1 MRAYRQGQQPFS
13 TAVRPTGGGAQI
25 FLEEWERGAGKAGG
39 LYAGLGGLY
48 TLTPRW
54 NHRMPAGDS
63 GAIAAPAV
71 SSHQQML
78 WLALNPQLEADT
90 VEYRWNAAIARLP
103 TMAAEYSIQID
114 ACYHVGIDTT
124 QFIDPPPVEQKP
136 ASLGIILGSDALL
149 SPAWP
154 AEFWFS
160 ASESAAGEVETS
172 PEVWTNAQT
181 LDSVSAAEGEG
192 NGVVYLTALV
202 TRSGGSTSII
212 SFCSSDGVSKVQ
224 VGTQEI
230 VPNPTCIGFAVRTQR
245 PAPDDLGHPASGWCE
260 YIRVRPA
267 AAGGL
272 GSVNFGQT
280 GGRNW

>member
-1 MRAYRQGQQPFS
+1 MRAYRQGQQPFA

-103 TMAAEYSIQID
+103 TLAAEYSIQID
-114 ACYHVGIDTT
+114 AAYRVGIDTSA
-124 QFIDPPPVEQKP
+124 FIDPPPVVSKP
-136 ASLGIILGSDALL
+136 SAMGIILGGDSLL
-149 SPAWP
+149 SAAWP
-154 AEFWFS
+154 GEFYFS
-160 ASESAAGEVETS
+160 ATESFGGEVETS
-172 PEVWTNAQT
+172 PEIWDDAQT
-181 LDSVSAAEGEG
+181 LNEVSSAEGEG
-192 NGVVYLTALV
+192 VGLVYLTALV
-202 TRSGGSTSII
+202 TRSGGTTSII
-212 SFCSSDGVSKVQ
+212 TFCSSDGVSKVM
-224 VGTQEI
+224 VGDQEMETAPTQ
-230 VPNPTCIGFAVRTQR
+230 IGFAIRTQR
-245 PAPDDLGHPASGWCE
+245 PAPDDLGLPASGWCE